1 LKAPLGGEEAG
12 VTSFDYLVCGCGIA
26 GASIACELA
35 AHGRVLVVEQED
47 APGYHTTGRSAAMYI
62 ESYGAPAVRALTAA
76 SRGFFDAPPEGFAD
90 YPLLTRR
97 GCLTIASGAQA
108 QALDAAVAELRS
120 GGSRFFMMSGEE
132 ARAVVGALR
141 AEAVADAV
149 FEPDAADI
157 DTNALHSGFVRL
169 ARARG
174 VELRTRAGIE
184 AMEQGGSAWKVR
196 LAGGETIEA
205 VVVVDAAGAW
215 SDSVGALAGAAPI
228 GLQPKRRTAILIDP
242 PGQLQT
248 AQWPVVIDVAEQ
260 FYFKPQ
266 SGLLLASPA
275 DETPSAPLD
284 AAPDEIDIAI
294 CVDRIQAVLDFQ
306 VRRVTR
312 AWAGLRTFAP
322 DRVPVFG
329 YDPKIPRFFW
339 FAGQG
344 GFGMQTSPA
353 ASRLGAALALGRPI
367 PPDLADLG
375 VTDETFSPGR
385 FSQSDIRSS

>member
-1 LKAPLGGEEAG
+1 

-35 AHGRVLVVEQED
+35 AYGRVLVVEQED

-90 YPLLTRR
+90 YPLLTPR
-97 GCLTIASGAQA
+97 GCLTIANDAQA
-108 QALDAAVAELRS
+108 EVLDAAVAALRA
-120 GGSRFFMMSGEE
+120 GRSRFSRMSGEE
-132 ARAVVGALR
+132 ARVMVGALR
-141 AEAVADAV
+141 AEAVDGAV

-174 VELRTRAGIE
+174 VELRMRAGIE
-184 AMEQGGSAWKVR
+184 AMEHGGGPWKVR

-205 VVVVDAAGAW
+205 GVVVDAAGAW
-215 SDSVGALAGAAPI
+215 SDAVGVLAGAASI
-228 GLQPKRRTAILIDP
+228 GLEPKRRTAILIDSP
-242 PGQLQT
+242 SQLQT
-248 AQWPVVIDVAEQ
+248 AEWPVVIDVAEQ

-275 DETPSAPLD
+275 DETPSPPLD
-284 AAPDEIDIAI
+284 AAPEEIDIAI

-329 YDPKIPRFFW
+329 YDSQVPRFFW

-367 PPDLADLG
+367 PLDLADLG
-375 VTDETFSPGR
+375 VTSETFSPGR
-385 FSQSDIRSS
+385 LSRRHIRSS